1 MYNVIIFSSLL
12 THIFSFIDIYFVLS
26 NSLSGTHGTLGR
38 GSKERRFLKNDQAGN
53 STLQRKVLDGRENEP
68 NNTYEPNRKISPT
81 THIPSFR
88 INRDTDT
95 LTDEGYN
102 TINTTIR

>member
-1 MYNVIIFSSLL
+1 MF
-12 THIFSFIDIYFVLS
+12 S

-38 GSKERRFLKNDQAGN
+38 GSKERRFMKNDQSGN
-53 STLQRKVLDGRENEP
+53 STLQRKVLEGREKDT
-68 NNTYEPNRKISPT
+68 NNIYEQQNRKISPT

-88 INRDTDT
+88 INRDADT

-102 TINTTIR
+102 TINTTIRYVKSRITHSKILCFFRLALIL